1 MGTNAFVFYNRHRL
15 ENTYMTGWQNNN
27 DTKTTS
33 IDI

>member
-27 DTKTTS
+27 DTKNFFY
-33 IDI
+33 